1 MLIEKDIF
9 KLRCFDSIVGMGA
22 PSAHRVTERG
32 INVLVKDIRECSYFT
47 ARDGSILVNF
57 CIPEG
62 KGRNFP
68 SLQHRPCPPPRR

>member
-32 INVLVKDIRECSYFT
+32 Y
-47 ARDGSILVNF
+47 
-57 CIPEG
+57 
-62 KGRNFP
+62 
-68 SLQHRPCPPPRR
+68 